1 MVITEKEKEKTLII
15 MCLHLKNDSRINNT
29 SKMTLRCKVPSL
41 GTSLGHNT
49 IEFSASTLIAVSTI
63 LKQTNVLAKRDFLG
77 MYSMYKFVSKYMILK
92 NEKSFFSLY
101 LKGTNTPWV
110 GTQMGGDG
118 GGLSEN
124 LS

>member
-1 MVITEKEKEKTLII
+1 MGGGVFNQLRIFSLSCGDAELWSQHTHRNKGEVFLVITEKEKEKTLII

-77 MYSMYKFVSKYMILK
+77 MYSM
-92 NEKSFFSLY
+92 
-101 LKGTNTPWV
+101 
-110 GTQMGGDG
+110 
-118 GGLSEN
+118 
-124 LS
+124 